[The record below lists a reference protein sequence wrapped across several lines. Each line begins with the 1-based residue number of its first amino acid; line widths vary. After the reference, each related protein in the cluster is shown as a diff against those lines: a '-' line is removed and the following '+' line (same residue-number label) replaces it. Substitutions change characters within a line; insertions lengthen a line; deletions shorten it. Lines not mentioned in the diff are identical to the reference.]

1 MNQHVSREYNG
12 AFNYIGPNYRANT
25 ADLIYLY
32 PLEPSCCY
40 VYQQMWCSKILCWA
54 HVMCL
59 RDLCEPQIKQ
69 RLFL

>member
-1 MNQHVSREYNG
+1 M
-12 AFNYIGPNYRANT
+12 GPNYRVNT
-25 ADLIYLY
+25 ADLIYLELWSLVITIY
-32 PLEPSCCY
+32 TSY
-40 VYQQMWCSKILCWA
+40 YYIYQQVWCSKILGCA